1 MEAPLLFAVVIYI
14 IFTLMIGIYASRFVK
29 SAADFAVAGKRLPLF
44 LSATTLFATWFG
56 AETILGATA
65 EFVEKGILGVIEEPF
80 GSALCLFLVGA
91 FFAKRL
97 YRMDILT
104 FGDFFKVRF
113 GKDVELVS
121 SVLMFLSFLGWT
133 AAQFVA
139 WGIMLSSITGI
150 SPQQGIVIGAVIIL
164 IYTNIGGMWAVSLTD
179 FVQTI
184 VIIAGL
190 LFLAVDLYMQIGS
203 VEKVIANTP
212 KGFFDF
218 FPPPD
223 FTAISQYMSAWMAV
237 GLGSIAS
244 QDVLQRVMASKNEKV
259 AVRASYLGGFMYL
272 TIATLP
278 LLIGLLSK
286 ELYPHLLGQEMQMLL
301 PNVVKNTHILV
312 QIMFFGALLSAI
324 MSTASGTLLAPS
336 TVLAENLIKP
346 YLKKELTDKQ
356 LLRLFRLCVFIFACI
371 ALCIAS
377 FKGDIYSLASYASTV
392 NLVCLFIPLLAGMF
406 WKRGTGL
413 GAMLSMFF
421 GLFTWLGFELFPLEI
436 PALLFGLL
444 ASIIGM
450 LVGSF
455 LQKNHDTQTPSSSKT
470 SSQKRI

>member
-1 MEAPLLFAVVIYI
+1 MESPLLIAIVIYI
-14 IFTLMIGIYASRFVK
+14 IFTLLIGVYASRFVK

-97 YRMDILT
+97 YNMNILT

-113 GKDVELVS
+113 GKNVELVS

-150 SPQQGIVIGAVIIL
+150 PVQQGIVIGAVIIL

-184 VIIAGL
+184 VIVLGL
-190 LFLAVDLYMQIGS
+190 VFLAVDLFLQVGS
-203 VEKVIANTP
+203 VDKVIANTP
-212 KGFFDF
+212 EGFFDF
-218 FPPPD
+218 IPKPNFQ
-223 FTAISQYMSAWMAV
+223 AISEYMSAWMAV

-244 QDVLQRVMASKNEKV
+244 QDVLQRIMASKSEKV
-259 AVRASYLGGFMYL
+259 AVRASYLGGSMYL
-272 TIATLP
+272 TIAVLP

-286 ELYPHLLGQEMQMLL
+286 ELYPELLSKDMQMLL
-301 PNVVKNTHILV
+301 PNVVKNTHIIV
-312 QIMFFGALLSAI
+312 QIMFYGALLSAI

-356 LLRLFRLCVFIFACI
+356 LLKLFRICVFVFACI
-371 ALCIAS
+371 ALGIAS
-377 FKGDIYSLASYASTV
+377 LKGNIYALASYASTV
-392 NLVCLFIPLLAGMF
+392 NLVCLFIPLMAGLF
-406 WKRGTGL
+406 WKRATEL
-413 GAMLSMFF
+413 GAMFSMFF
-421 GLFTWLGFELFPLEI
+421 GLFTWLFFETYPIEV
-436 PALLFGLL
+436 PALLLGLL
-444 ASIIGM
+444 ASIIGI

-455 LQKNHDTQTPSSSKT
+455 LQKNNGTTT
-470 SSQKRI
+470 S